1 MPNKRAR
8 VRYSENPE
16 IGELQIVED
25 FLPPP
30 EELIFRPKGVKVTL
44 ILSEDS
50 VSFFKEQGERLSTP
64 YQRMI
69 RNLLDQYARKMRQQ
83 RDHRS

>member
-1 MPNKRAR
+1 MHNKRAR

-30 EELIFRPKGVKVTL
+30 EELIFRPKSVKVTL
-44 ILSEDS
+44 TLSEDS
-50 VSFFKEQGERLSTP
+50 IAFFKEQGERLSTP

-69 RNLLDQYARKMRQQ
+69 RNLLDQYVQRARRQQ
-83 RDHRS
+83 R